1 MSLQSEFD
9 VRSASVSGLLRSYR
23 AILDELMRRDVTRTL
38 NAPTGDLAEL
48 LVAISVNGELAPNS
62 EKSYDVMAE
71 DGRRIQVKSRILT
84 RGRRGERQL
93 STFRSWDFTH
103 LGVVL
108 FGPDYSIVRGAMI
121 PNELVRE
128 AATEDRHVGGNRVMA
143 TDELLS
149 SPGVDDITEFLV
161 ASFEQLDVDRV

>member
-1 MSLQSEFD
+1 M
-9 VRSASVSGLLRSYR
+9 SGLLHTYR

-48 LVAISVNGELAPNS
+48 LVAISVNGELAPKS

-84 RGRRGERQL
+84 RGRGGKRQL

-121 PNELVRE
+121 PVEVVLE
-128 AATEDRHVGGNRVMA
+128 ASSEDRHVRGNRVMA

-149 SPGVDDITEFLV
+149 TPGVDDITELLV
-161 ASFEQLDVDRV
+161 AAFGHLDVDRV